1 MRTALK
7 SISGLGSAHEGTG
20 HFIKQRVTAVILLVL
35 VPLFLFQFLASLSS
49 GYGGVMAWLGSPFG
63 ALVSFV
69 MVSAMIAHMRIGLAV
84 VIEDYV
90 GGRARRLLLLLNALT
105 ALALWLVAIFALI
118 KINFGG

>member
-7 SISGLGSAHEGTG
+7 TVTGLGSAHEGVS
-20 HFIKQRVTAVILLVL
+20 HFVRQRVTALVLLVL
-35 VPLFLFQFLASLSS
+35 VPLFLFQFLASLGA

-63 ALVSFV
+63 ALVTFV
-69 MVSAMIAHMRIGLAV
+69 MVSALIAHMRIGLRV

-90 GGRARRLLLLLNALT
+90 SGSMRRLLLLLNTLT
-105 ALALWLVAIFALI
+105 ALALWLVAIYALV